1 MIKASDLTQKEVI
14 NVSDGRRLGLISD
27 LEVDLKKGKIT
38 AIIVPSDDK
47 VFGLF
52 SKEVDQEIR
61 WGEIKKI
68 GEDVI
73 LVELVNNLEINR
85 DNSAKLVKKN
95 LVIEDIEED

>member
-14 NVSDGRRLGLISD
+14 NISDGRRLGLIAD

-38 AIIVPSDDK
+38 AIIVPREDK
-47 VFGLF
+47 PFGLF
-52 SKEVDQEIR
+52 SKEEDLEVR

-73 LVELVNNLEINR
+73 LVELLSNVEINGDR
-85 DNSAKLVKKN
+85 NAKLVKRDYM
-95 LVIEDIEED
+95 EDAVEED